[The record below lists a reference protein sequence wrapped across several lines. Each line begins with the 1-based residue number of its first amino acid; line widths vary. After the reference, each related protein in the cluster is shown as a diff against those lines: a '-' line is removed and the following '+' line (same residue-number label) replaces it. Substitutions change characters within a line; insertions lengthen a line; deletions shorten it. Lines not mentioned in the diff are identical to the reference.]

1 MLNNPSYVVETLIN
15 VALDPPT
22 TFTVEAGQGEVILKW
37 DEHD

>member
-22 TFTVEAGQGEVILKW
+22 NFTAETGQGEAILK
-37 DEHD
+37 